1 MERERAGSGLPEGG
15 GNVREQLGAAETIRT
30 KPCSLG
36 RKTLKKQAVTNQSAI
51 QVTRV
56 LTTREAVT
64 ETPEDGGRGRRCCWA
79 P

>member
-36 RKTLKKQAVTNQSAI
+36 RKTLKKKRQ
-51 QVTRV
+51 
-56 LTTREAVT
+56 
-64 ETPEDGGRGRRCCWA
+64 
-79 P
+79 